1 MNRSSVVAVRQTRPI
16 TKNAMNISF
25 PSRLIPSLGCF
36 SPLSPFGPLSNLALT
51 GSAIRLCL
59 SRFLACGI
67 LALII
72 AGCASTP
79 KVRYFTLDMESSGQ
93 SSPQVN
99 LVVERIRVGEALAR
113 KDILIKKSPTEV
125 EYYAAAQWAANLDE
139 LVANKLRSE
148 FGPKH
153 DGAVTV
159 VITGELLAFEQV
171 DVPGG
176 AEAHVRLA
184 AMFHRPESASPQ
196 DLPFERI
203 YDVRL
208 RAASPAAS
216 AVVEALSRC
225 LEQLAAAMAADA
237 AQR

>member
-1 MNRSSVVAVRQTRPI
+1 MAVI
-16 TKNAMNISF
+16 F
-25 PSRLIPSLGCF
+25 
-36 SPLSPFGPLSNLALT
+36 
-51 GSAIRLCL
+51 
-59 SRFLACGI
+59 
-67 LALII
+67 
-72 AGCASTP
+72 AGCASAP

-99 LVVERIRVGEALAR
+99 LAVERIRVGEALAR
-113 KDILIKKSPTEV
+113 KDILIKKSPTEI

-153 DGAVTV
+153 DGAAMV
-159 VITGELLAFEQV
+159 VVAGELLAFEQV

-184 AMFHRPESASPQ
+184 AMFRWPEATPPEG
-196 DLPFERI
+196 LPFERV

-208 RAASPAAS
+208 RAASPTAS
-216 AVVEALSRC
+216 AVVEALSKC
-225 LEQLAAAMAADA
+225 LEQIAASMAADA
-237 AQR
+237 ARR